1 MNIKRAFKT
10 MNKEGYETSWYYRLP
25 NSDVLVSNNHII
37 VTVSNTS
44 FEENKDVLKNLHENP
59 SLLDI
64 PSLLGIAR
72 KNIEQQTTDV
82 KETSLL
88 YEYDNKLFRILKP
101 EHGRLVAV
109 NEKYL
114 QVFDDCEKSHS
125 FVTTKPK
132 TSASA
137 IKTPLFN
144 CDVIEGT
151 KEICDFNCIL
161 PVLMDCEELLNK
173 VLN

>member
-1 MNIKRAFKT
+1 MLNIKRAFKT
-10 MNKEGYETSWYYRLP
+10 MNKEGSGTSWYYRLP
-25 NSDVLVSNNHII
+25 NSNVLVSNSHII
-37 VTVSNTS
+37 VTVSNTF
-44 FEENKDVLKNLHENP
+44 FEENKDVLKNLHENS

-64 PSLLGIAR
+64 AREGIE
-72 KNIEQQTTDV
+72 IEEQQKINV
-82 KETSLL
+82 RETYLT
-88 YEYDNKLFRILKP
+88 YKYDNKLFRILKP
-101 EHGRLVAV
+101 EQGKLVAI
-109 NEKYL
+109 NEKYI
-114 QVFDDCEKSHS
+114 QVFDDCEKSHL

-161 PVLMDCEELLNK
+161 PVLMDCEALLNK

>member
-1 MNIKRAFKT
+1 MLNIKRAFKT
-10 MNKEGYETSWYYRLP
+10 MNKEGSGTSWYYRLP
-25 NSDVLVSNNHII
+25 NSNVLVSNAHII
-37 VTVSNTS
+37 VTVSNMF
-44 FEENKDVLKNLHENP
+44 FEENKDVLNNLHENP

-64 PSLLGIAR
+64 AR
-72 KNIEQQTTDV
+72 RNIEEQTTNV
-82 KETSLL
+82 KETSLM

-101 EHGRLVAV
+101 EYGRLVAI

-114 QVFDDCEKSHS
+114 QVFDDCEKSH
-125 FVTTKPK
+125 FLVTNKPK

-144 CDVIEGT
+144 CVVIEGT
-151 KEICDFNCIL
+151 KEIYDFNCIL
-161 PVLMDCEELLNK
+161 PLSKDCEALLNK

>member
-1 MNIKRAFKT
+1 MLNIKRAFKT
-10 MNKEGYETSWYYRLP
+10 MNKEGSGTSWYYRLP
-25 NSDVLVSNNHII
+25 NSNVLVSNGHII
-37 VTVSNTS
+37 VTVSNMF

-59 SLLDI
+59 NPSLLDI
-64 PSLLGIAR
+64 AR
-72 KNIEQQTTDV
+72 KNAEEQTTNV
-82 KETSLL
+82 KETSLI

-101 EHGRLVAV
+101 EHGRLVAI

-114 QVFDDCEKSHS
+114 QVFDDCEKSHYL
-125 FVTTKPK
+125 VTNNPK

-144 CDVIEGT
+144 CVVIEGT
-151 KEICDFNCIL
+151 KEIYDFNCIL
-161 PVLMDCEELLNK
+161 PVYRDYEALLNK

>member
-1 MNIKRAFKT
+1 MLNIKRAFKT
-10 MNKEGYETSWYYRLP
+10 MNKEGSGQSYYYRLS
-25 NSDVLVSNNHII
+25 NSNVLVSNGHII
-37 VTVSNTS
+37 VTVSNMF

-64 PSLLGIAR
+64 AR
-72 KNIEQQTTDV
+72 RNVNVEEQTTNV
-82 KETSLL
+82 KETSLI

-101 EHGRLVAV
+101 KHGRLVAI

-114 QVFDDCEKSHS
+114 QVFNDCEKSHF
-125 FVTTKPK
+125 FVTKKPE

-137 IKTPLFN
+137 ITTPLFN
-144 CDVIEGT
+144 CVVIEGT
-151 KEICDFNCIL
+151 KEIYDFNCIL
-161 PVLMDCEELLNK
+161 PVYKDCEALLNK

>member
-1 MNIKRAFKT
+1 MLNIKRAFKT
-10 MNKEGYETSWYYRLP
+10 MNKEGSGTSWYYRLP
-25 NSDVLVSNNHII
+25 NSNVLVSNGYVI
-37 VTVSNTS
+37 VTVSNTF
-44 FEENKDVLKNLHENP
+44 FEENKDVLNNLHENS

-64 PSLLGIAR
+64 AR
-72 KNIEQQTTDV
+72 EARESIEQQTTNV
-82 KETSLL
+82 KETSLM
-88 YEYDNKLFRILKP
+88 YKYDDRLFRILKP
-101 EHGRLVAV
+101 EQGRLVAI

-114 QVFDDCEKSHS
+114 QVFDDCEKSHF

-144 CDVIEGT
+144 CVVIEGT
-151 KEICDFNCIL
+151 KEIYDFNCIL
-161 PVLMDCEELLNK
+161 PVLMDCEALLNK

>member
-1 MNIKRAFKT
+1 MLNIKRAFKT
-10 MNKEGYETSWYYRLP
+10 MNKEGSGTSWYYRLP
-25 NSDVLVSNNHII
+25 NSNVLVSNGHII
-37 VTVSNTS
+37 VTVGNTF
-44 FEENKDVLKNLHENP
+44 FEENKDILKNLHENS

-64 PSLLGIAR
+64 AKEGI
-72 KNIEQQTTDV
+72 EVQQITNV
-82 KETSLL
+82 KETSLM
-88 YEYDNKLFRILKP
+88 YQYDCKLFRILKS
-101 EHGRLVAV
+101 EQGKLVAI

-114 QVFDDCEKSHS
+114 QVFDDCEKSHF

-144 CDVIEGT
+144 CVVIEGT
-151 KEICDFNCIL
+151 KEIYDFNCIM
-161 PVLMDCEELLNK
+161 PIYMDCESLLNK